1 MFTIFHDKIY
11 SINICSMM
19 KEKLQGTL
27 MRKLFDVRY
36 RGRSEN
42 WSQVEDEGMG
52 TLGGHC

>member
-1 MFTIFHDKIY
+1 
-11 SINICSMM
+11 MM